1 MKSSLKNKF
10 KYDYE
15 QGEEIPSDN
24 LWDSINSKLD
34 QAPVNIEVS
43 NPKIGWW
50 KYAAAIALLSF
61 LSILYFNINRAKPT
75 EEIYAEKA
83 SVPKIQKI
91 ENAVVQEETLLNHYK
106 IGHKRVPT
114 SDTAVNR
121 ANIKSESL
129 PDIKNELAENLANTH
144 NQKSE
149 SIKTEEKHIA
159 SAQENI
165 RTDASVPTN
174 AGKMIAEEKKSYI
187 NADELLFGR
196 ELNKN
201 KSAFEKDEKRFGVI
215 DLTPIKSKKPSSV
228 KLMGITVYSDES
240 Q

>member
-24 LWDSINSKLD
+24 LWESINSKLD
-34 QAPVNIEVS
+34 QAPLKVEVS
-43 NPKIGWW
+43 KPKIGWW

-75 EEIYAEKA
+75 KEIYAEKA
-83 SVPKIQKI
+83 SVPETQKI
-91 ENAVVQEETLLNHYK
+91 ENAAVQEETLLNHDK
-106 IGHKRVPT
+106 ITHKRVPT
-114 SDTAVNR
+114 SNTAVKR

-129 PDIKNELAENLANTH
+129 PEIKNELAENLANTH

-149 SIKTEEKHIA
+149 GIKAEEKPMVLAQEIIQSEA
-159 SAQENI
+159 SA
-165 RTDASVPTN
+165 PPN
-174 AGKMIAEEKKSYI
+174 AGKMIAEEKSYI
-187 NADELLFGR
+187 NADELLFGL
-196 ELNKN
+196 ELSKN
-201 KSAFEKDEKRFGVI
+201 KSAFENDEKRFGVI

-228 KLMGITVYSDES
+228 KLMGITVYSDEN